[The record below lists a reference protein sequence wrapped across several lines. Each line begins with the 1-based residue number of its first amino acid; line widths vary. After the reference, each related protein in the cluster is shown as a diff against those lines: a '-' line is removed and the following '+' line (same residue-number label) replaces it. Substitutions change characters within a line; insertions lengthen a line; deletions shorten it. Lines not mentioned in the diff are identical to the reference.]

1 MENMRRTIMI
11 SMAIFSLGFMAMAAE
26 NAAGTWK
33 AKLET
38 PNGPVEATFVLKVDG
53 SKVTGTVSDQMMG
66 EQQISAGKVDGDKI
80 TFSLTS
86 DFGTITYEGAIK
98 GDDMK
103 LKMTVGDGQFTLEV
117 DAKRQK

>member
-1 MENMRRTIMI
+1 MI
-11 SMAIFSLGFMAMAAE
+11 AVFGLGFMAMAAE

-33 AKLET
+33 AKLDS
-38 PNGPVEATFVLKVDG
+38 PNGPAEMTFVLKVDG
-53 SKVTGTVSDQMMG
+53 SKVTGTISDQMMG

-80 TFSLTS
+80 TFSVTT
-86 DFGTITYEGAIK
+86 DFGTITYEGTIK

-103 LKMTVGDGQFTLEV
+103 LKMTVGDGQFTLEG

>member
-1 MENMRRTIMI
+1 MITI
-11 SMAIFSLGFMAMAAE
+11 AVFGLGFMAMAAE

-38 PNGPVEATFVLKVDG
+38 PNGPGEATFVLKVDG

-66 EQQISAGKVDGDKI
+66 EQPISAGKLDGDKI
-80 TFSLTS
+80 TFSITT
-86 DFGTITYEGAIK
+86 DFGTITYAGTVK

-103 LKMTVGDGQFTLEV
+103 LKMTVGDGQFTLDVE
-117 DAKRQK
+117 AKRQK